1 MKHPASDKNQVADIR
16 FIVENDVDHE
26 ESNVFSEL
34 INWQPL
40 YNLYTTADGIMVHI
54 ELPGV
59 SEGDVTV
66 YLRRRCMIIT
76 GIRVTPPGLTSEC
89 CVFHNL
95 EIPYGSFT
103 RRIDFPIAIE
113 TKQYHYE
120 LQKGV
125 LTMHFQALKEKVIPI
140 EGE

>member
-1 MKHPASDKNQVADIR
+1 MKPPDSNKSQTADIR
-16 FIVENDVDHE
+16 FIIENDAAHE
-26 ESNVFSEL
+26 ESTVFSEL

-40 YNLYTTADGIMVHI
+40 YNLYTTQDGIMVHI

-59 SEGDVTV
+59 REGDVTV
-66 YLRRRCMIIT
+66 YLGRRHMIIT

-113 TKQYHYE
+113 KQHYHYE
-120 LQKGV
+120 LQNGV
-125 LTMHFQALKEKVIPI
+125 LTMHFQALQEKTIPI